1 MVDGGR
7 YLLPEHPAE
16 IDRLDVQ
23 HYALRLAIGAD
34 HLAPLEQPGR
44 ILDVG
49 SGSGQW
55 AFDLCASLPEA
66 VVVGFDLKPGKDGW
80 PPNYRFVRGN
90 LLQGLPFAADRFD
103 FVHQRFLTPGVPLK
117 CWAAVLAD
125 LVRVTRPGGWVELAE
140 PALTLTRAGGAAE
153 RLIELGCRMGRT
165 LGLDTTGIVFRSLD
179 DGLRRAGLIDV
190 ERRDL
195 ELPIGEWGGQVGS
208 MMASDL
214 RAAFTTLC
222 GVYEARGI
230 ITGDGGRKLIGA
242 TMAECEQLRSC
253 IGMAIA
259 FGRKPDSRPPTIG
272 HLE

>member
-1 MVDGGR
+1 MWTER
-7 YLLPEHPAE
+7 ARPYQSS
-16 IDRLDVQ
+16 R
-23 HYALRLAIGAD
+23 
-34 HLAPLEQPGR
+34 
-44 ILDVG
+44 
-49 SGSGQW
+49 
-55 AFDLCASLPEA
+55 
-66 VVVGFDLKPGKDGW
+66 
-80 PPNYRFVRGN
+80 
-90 LLQGLPFAADRFD
+90 

-125 LVRVTRPGGWVELAE
+125 LVRVTRPGGWVELVE

-230 ITGDGGRKLIGA
+230 ITGDGRRKLIGV